1 MKITTNW
8 DEENGITIYRVSDGE
23 KCYVGVSECHTD
35 DKEFQS
41 QEFGEALATVRAT
54 LDFLRKLR
62 DNEIIPQLK
71 IIKHLY
77 TNMTTS
83 KQYNPKS
90 YEATMI
96 RRKYHQLQGQYNTVR
111 DEIHQ
116 FKDQE
121 AYLIDT
127 KESLNTL
134 IRSKSDNK

>member
-1 MKITTNW
+1 MKIKTSW
-8 DEENGITIYRVSDGE
+8 DEENGITIYKVIDGD
-23 KCYVGVSECHTD
+23 KFYTGISECHSD
-35 DKEFQS
+35 DKDFQS
-41 QEFGEALATVRAT
+41 QEFGQALATVRAT

-83 KQYNPKS
+83 KQYNPNS
-90 YEATMI
+90 YEATMV
-96 RRKYHQLQGQYNTVR
+96 RRKYHQLQGQYSAIR
-111 DEIHQ
+111 DEIRQ

-127 KESLNTL
+127 KESLNAI